1 MTFQDTQTVKIT
13 AGIMNS
19 NNTISINGIT
29 SAAFTPETAKTQIDK
44 FLNIIGVNVKT
55 NKMKRIRT
63 EEAVE

>member
-1 MTFQDTQTVKIT
+1 MQFQDTDTVKIT
-13 AGIMNS
+13 ATITNS

-29 SAAFTPETAKTQIDK
+29 SSAFTPETAKIQIDK
-44 FLNIIGVNVKT
+44 FLDIIGVSVNT